1 MVISSVINLCMFEDI
16 SLESFRL
23 KIELFG
29 ENFKRH
35 NKILFFFTLISFHF
49 FLQAKTFKKKVPK
62 LLSRHNKQYY
72 KSRFL
77 ENKILGYK
85 LTQKMSK
92 KPLAQIQQD
101 NAIEL
106 L

>member
-49 FLQAKTFKKKVPK
+49 FLQAKTFKKKCR
-62 LLSRHNKQYY
+62 SYY
-72 KSRFL
+72 HVTTNNITSLDFW
-77 ENKILGYK
+77 KIKY
-85 LTQKMSK
+85 
-92 KPLAQIQQD
+92 
-101 NAIEL
+101 
-106 L
+106 